1 MTGTNRS
8 EHSGGSPED
17 IYRELIKNYGG
28 YIYAVVMNRLNRVG
42 SREDIE
48 DCVSSVLVELYSAIG
63 DFSADKGS
71 MKSYI
76 GRIADRRAVD
86 TFRRLTYRQNN
97 TAGTVDELTDMP
109 SGDDTEAE
117 TESRLMKKQLWEAV
131 RSLGSPDSEII
142 VYQYYY
148 NMRPRDIA
156 QKLGMTTGAVR
167 KRSQR
172 ARQKLSEILKG

>member
-1 MTGTNRS
+1 MTETNRS
-8 EHSGGSPED
+8 ELSGGSPED
-17 IYRELIKNYGG
+17 IYRELIKTYGG
-28 YIYAVVMNRLNRVG
+28 YIYAIVMNRLNRVG

-48 DCVSSVLVELYSAIG
+48 DCVSSVLVELYISLG
-63 DFSADKGS
+63 SFSADKGGI
-71 MKSYI
+71 KSYI
-76 GRIADRRAVD
+76 GMIADRRAVD
-86 TFRRLTYRQNN
+86 AFRRLTYRQSN
-97 TAGTVDELTDMP
+97 TAGTVDELLDMP

-117 TESRLMKKQLWEAV
+117 TESRMMKKRLWEAV
-131 RSLGSPDSEII
+131 SSLGNPDSDII

-156 QKLGMTTGAVR
+156 KKLGMTIGAVR